1 MNKDSLHHSWKR
13 LPHPI
18 RWIIVGSIGGLLLA
32 IGLFFLV
39 FPGPGIPF
47 IIAGFAVLASEFAWA
62 QIVLSRIKEK
72 SSEITKLAKDSLKS
86 RKKKS
91 D

>member
-1 MNKDSLHHSWKR
+1 MNKDSLHHKWKL

-18 RWIIVGSIGGLLLA
+18 RWIIVGTIGGLLLL
-32 IGLFFLV
+32 IGIFFLV

-62 QIVLSRIKEK
+62 QIVLNRIKEK
-72 SSEITKLAKDSLKS
+72 SSAITARAKDSWKS
-86 RKKKS
+86 RKEKQ
-91 D
+91 